1 MGWLS
6 DKWDELTGK
15 NQQVATSTV
24 NAEYDKAYGEGREAY
39 GDLKQRGYDMM
50 DPDSAFNK
58 QMGAQMQEA
67 SADSAAE
74 ASRLAQRNIAMG
86 GGGNATA
93 TAFNA
98 ADQANNAAAS
108 ANDSYNKYLQ
118 GAMSAGTGLVSGAA
132 NNLTSMNQNQMNAVS
147 NQRLA
152 NAQIDSQATGF
163 GANLLG
169 KGMQMAFGMPPVL
182 QEGGPVDMYQD
193 GGYVESA
200 YGNSGGMLSQVMGPD
215 GIPMNIKTRIGGQV
229 VGE

>member
-15 NQQVATSTV
+15 NQKVAESTV
-24 NAEYDKAYGEGREAY
+24 NAEYDAAYGEGREAY
-39 GDLKQRGYDMM
+39 GKLKDRGYEMM
-50 DPDSAFNK
+50 DPDSAFNVAINA
-58 QMGAQMQEA
+58 GFQESA
-67 SADSAAE
+67 ADSSAE
-74 ASRLAQRNIAMG
+74 ASRLAGRNIAMG

-93 TAFNA
+93 TAFNV
-98 ADQANNAAAS
+98 ADNANNAAAS

-118 GAMSAGTGLVSGAA
+118 GAMSTGTGLVSGAV
-132 NNLTSMNQNQMNAVS
+132 NNLTNMNQNQMNAVS

-152 NAQIDSQATGF
+152 NAQIDSAATGF
-163 GANLLG
+163 GANVIG
-169 KGMQMAFGMPPVL
+169 KGLQMAFGMPPVL

-229 VGE
+229 VG